1 MNHQSQ
7 AIEFRKTYGQ
17 PILESHFDRISNG
30 FQHDLDKSTLN
41 MQLGCI
47 KEEAQELEEAVSE
60 WIECYKGEQQSA
72 LAAKAHML
80 KELADLT
87 YVCYQ
92 LAAYLGLD
100 LDDAFDRVHKSNM
113 SKLDENGNPI
123 FNEEGKVM
131 KGPNYELP
139 YLLDLV

>member
-17 PILESHFDRISNG
+17 PILESHFDRISSG

-123 FNEEGKVM
+123 FNEDGKVM